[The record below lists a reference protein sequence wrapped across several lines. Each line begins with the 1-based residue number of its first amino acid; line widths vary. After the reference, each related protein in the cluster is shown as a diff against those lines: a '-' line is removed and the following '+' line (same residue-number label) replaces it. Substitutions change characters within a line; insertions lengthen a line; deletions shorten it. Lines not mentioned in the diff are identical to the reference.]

1 MSLPKRHQGA
11 GKADKGMEVRYKLK
25 GAERKKLVQAVSELM
40 ETPANYKG
48 APSFAYDIGGLL
60 IDKDGTISGPDNRG
74 LIADLE
80 GLYSLIPAGKRYDA
94 EIAEPP
100 VTDAPRGRN
109 RNPDADYYANGP
121 EVRDA
126 EEAGVLAISLPLEG
140 FNEDALNNLDKLV
153 ASKASLI
160 RKAVGADALPILQDE
175 GELRFPWFSPGSDA
189 EEVDAYTRLVAA
201 LCELAKTQKRVTA
214 REKETDNEKFA
225 FRVFLIRLGFIGDE
239 FKLAR
244 KILMKNLSGNSAFKN
259 GAPQA
264 EAGDAE

>member
-1 MSLPKRHQGA
+1 
-11 GKADKGMEVRYKLK
+11 MEVRYNLK

-60 IDKDGTISGPDNRG
+60 IDKEGALSGPDNRG

-80 GLYSLIPAGKRYDA
+80 GLYSLIPAGKRFDA

-109 RNPDADYYANGP
+109 RNPDADYNANGP

-140 FNEDALNNLDKLV
+140 FNKEALNNLDKLV

-189 EEVDAYTRLVAA
+189 EEVEAYTRLVAA
-201 LCELAKTQKRVTA
+201 LCKLAKTQKRVTA

>member
-11 GKADKGMEVRYKLK
+11 GKADKGMEVRYNLK
-25 GAERKKLVQAVSELM
+25 GAERKKLVQAVSELT
-40 ETPANYKG
+40 ETLANYKG
-48 APSFAYDIGGLL
+48 APSFAFDIGELL
-60 IDKDGTISGPDNRG
+60 VDKDGTLSGPDNRG

-94 EIAEPP
+94 EIEEPL
-100 VTDAPRGRN
+100 VTDAPRGPS

-121 EVRDA
+121 EAGDA
-126 EEAGVLAISLPLEG
+126 EEAGGLTISLPLEG
-140 FNEDALNNLDKLV
+140 FSEEALNNLDKLV
-153 ASKASLI
+153 ASKAALI
-160 RKAVGADALPILQDE
+160 RKAVGADALPILRED
-175 GELRFPWFSPGSDA
+175 GELRFPWFSPGADA
-189 EEVDAYTRLVAA
+189 EEVNAYTQLVTA
-201 LCELAKTQKRVTA
+201 LCKLAKTQKRVTA

-244 KILMKNLSGNSAFKN
+244 KILMQNLSGNSAFKN
-259 GAPQA
+259 GAPQT